1 MAEYKDYY
9 QVLGVPKNAT
19 EEEIKRAYRQLARQ
33 YHPDL
38 NPDPQAAD
46 KMREINEAY
55 EVLSDPEKRARYD
68 QTGSAEEAGFG
79 PFTGG
84 FGDFGIGDI
93 FEAFF
98 GTTFR
103 QTRVRERGPQRGRD
117 LSVGLRVNLKEVALG
132 CEKEISIPRL
142 EKCPV
147 CNGSGAEPG
156 TFPTLCSRCQG
167 KGEIR
172 QINQSL
178 FGQFIQVIECPDCHG
193 EGTIIRNPCKNCR
206 GTGLIQTRREIKVK
220 IPPGVEEGTKI
231 RFSGEGDAGWKGGP
245 SGDLYVLIS
254 VEKDP
259 RFERSGPH
267 LKTTLEVPYYI
278 MALGGT
284 VEVDSVLEK
293 VPLEIPAGTPSD
305 SQLTLKGKGLPVLG
319 RNQRGDLLVTLKVE
333 VPKRLSQEE
342 RELLEK
348 LAQIR
353 GNGKSPQPRKRGRGL
368 FRNH

>member
-9 QVLGVPKNAT
+9 QVLGVPRNAT

-231 RFSGEGDAGWKGGP
+231 RLSGEGDAGWKGGP
-245 SGDLYVLIS
+245 AGDLYVLIS
-254 VEKDP
+254 VEKDN
-259 RFERSGPH
+259 RFQRSGPH
-267 LKTTLEVPYYI
+267 LLTTVEVPYHV
-278 MALGGT
+278 MALGGVIE
-284 VEVDSVLEK
+284 VESILEK
-293 VPLEIPAGTPSD
+293 VPLEIPPGTPSD
-305 SQLTLKGKGLPVLG
+305 SQLTLRGKGLPLLG
-319 RNQRGDLLVTLKVE
+319 RNQKGDLLVTLKVE

-342 RELLEK
+342 REILEK

-353 GNGKSPQPRKRGRGL
+353 ENGKSPQPRKKGRGL